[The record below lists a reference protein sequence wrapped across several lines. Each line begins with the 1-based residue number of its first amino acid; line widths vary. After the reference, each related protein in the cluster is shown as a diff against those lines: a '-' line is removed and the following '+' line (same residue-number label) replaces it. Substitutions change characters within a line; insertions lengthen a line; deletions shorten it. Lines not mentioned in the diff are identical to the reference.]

1 MPAEKR
7 NHFLDIDESDD
18 DGSQGYDS
26 EAEQPPKGT
35 SKSRKLNQD
44 DGSDEEPLSDDEIFG
59 EGGDGDEEEEE
70 LEEDGLRQETASRDG
85 ATSEKAVKRSG
96 VIYISKI
103 PPFIYLA
110 PKDAQIWARRLQQ
123 GQDRKNF
130 NKAAVNTLNSTTLAA
145 VGIVKKGSYYHDDI
159 WSLQYLKGFKWSD
172 TAEQQSRTCAEI
184 SKATKENKR
193 LEGIQSKA
201 EVKKFRDTENT
212 IKATADIKVTV
223 STNSTEKG
231 ASQPIE
237 EAKKALS

>member
-85 ATSEKAVKRSG
+85 ASSPGKD
-96 VIYISKI
+96 IS
-103 PPFIYLA
+103 
-110 PKDAQIWARRLQQ
+110 
-123 GQDRKNF
+123 
-130 NKAAVNTLNSTTLAA
+130 
-145 VGIVKKGSYYHDDI
+145 
-159 WSLQYLKGFKWSD
+159 
-172 TAEQQSRTCAEI
+172 
-184 SKATKENKR
+184 
-193 LEGIQSKA
+193 QSKP
-201 EVKKFRDTENT
+201 
-212 IKATADIKVTV
+212 V
-223 STNSTEKG
+223 SDLPDVS
-231 ASQPIE
+231 
-237 EAKKALS
+237 